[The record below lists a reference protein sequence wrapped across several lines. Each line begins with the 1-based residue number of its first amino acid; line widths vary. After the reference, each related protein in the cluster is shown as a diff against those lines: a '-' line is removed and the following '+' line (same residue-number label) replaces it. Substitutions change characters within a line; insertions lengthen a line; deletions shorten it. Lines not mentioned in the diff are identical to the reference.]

1 MLHIFKLQQQIFRKR
16 HVYMSSHRGRILGGG
31 IHINNLFHTRE
42 LPGKPRSYEHALSLK
57 DAGTLNRIPNRGTGV
72 CLNFGLGNSEINS
85 SASDWTLD
93 NPQGNIIS
101 FCFPGYWFSGK
112 SDFTGYFY
120 E

>member
-1 MLHIFKLQQQIFRKR
+1 MNTPLVLI
-16 HVYMSSHRGRILGGG
+16 
-31 IHINNLFHTRE
+31 
-42 LPGKPRSYEHALSLK
+42 K
-57 DAGTLNRIPNRGTGV
+57 DAGTLNRIPNRGGGGGGWRG
-72 CLNFGLGNSEINS
+72 CLNFGLGNSEINY